1 MAELPTGTVTFLFTD
16 VEGSTRLLHELGDGY
31 AEVLAEHRRVLRD
44 AFARHGGVEVDTQG
58 DAFFVAFRKA
68 SDALAAAAAGRD
80 ALSAGPIRVRMGLH
94 TGEPVVTAE
103 GYVGI
108 DVHRAARIAAA
119 GHGGQILVS
128 KSTRD
133 LSRADSLRDLG
144 DHRLKDLTAPERIY
158 QLGDGDFPPLK
169 TLNAT
174 NLPIAASAL
183 VGRRRELE
191 ELEAMLRDGA
201 RAVTLTGP
209 GGSGKTRL
217 GLQVAADLLDDFP
230 GGVYFVPLAGVAEP
244 ELVEATIAAT
254 IGVRQLGELRSGS
267 LLLIDN
273 FEHVLDAAPVVGR
286 LLAASP
292 ETKVLT
298 TSRAPLRIAGELEYP
313 LDVLPASEALAL
325 LTERAR
331 AVRPDFQ
338 PDEAA
343 REICAKLDRLPLA
356 LELAAPRL
364 RSLDSAALLER
375 LEQRLPVLTGGLRDA
390 PERQQTLRATIE
402 WSYSLLTTRL
412 QALFARLGVFA
423 GTFSLAAA
431 ESVADA
437 DYDDVD
443 ALVEASL
450 LKPVRG
456 GRFLML
462 ETLREYAIGSL
473 EGRRQLDEFRARHLE
488 YVLQF
493 VVKTEPE
500 LAGPQQDDLFA
511 ELALENDNIR
521 EALAFACESGDSERA
536 MMLAGSNWRF
546 WHRRA
551 QIVEALQWYE
561 RAFALGGDV
570 STRARAR
577 ATYGRSEMERNR
589 GNFDRS
595 LPLLEEAIGL
605 LRAAGEDR
613 WLISAMNHLASV
625 HLDVGETT
633 TARRLYEET
642 LQLARQHDNR
652 RAVSIV
658 TGNLG
663 YLAIVDGRDD
673 EAEALLME
681 ALELERDGAGIAGVA
696 DALINLALLS
706 LRRGDVARAAE
717 SVAEAVQ
724 RLHSVA
730 SEVGLFEGL
739 LLAAVAIG
747 RSVDPRIGVRLQA
760 ATRFLAAE
768 RTYKPSAGEL
778 ELADAALEEARAALG
793 GVTFADEWSRGEQL
807 DLDAAV
813 ATALQSL
820 D

>member
-1 MAELPTGTVTFLFTD
+1 
-16 VEGSTRLLHELGDGY
+16 
-31 AEVLAEHRRVLRD
+31 
-44 AFARHGGVEVDTQG
+44 
-58 DAFFVAFRKA
+58 
-68 SDALAAAAAGRD
+68 
-80 ALSAGPIRVRMGLH
+80 MGLH
-94 TGEPVVTAE
+94 TGEPVVTSE

-128 KSTRD
+128 QSTRD
-133 LSRADSLRDLG
+133 LSSTDSLRDLG
-144 DHRLKDLTAPERIY
+144 EHRLKDLTAPERIF
-158 QLGDGDFPPLK
+158 QLGAGDFPPLK

-201 RAVTLTGP
+201 RVITLTGP

-244 ELVEATIAAT
+244 ELVEATITAT
-254 IGVRQLGELRSGS
+254 IGIRQLGELRSGS

-273 FEHVLDAAPVVGR
+273 FEHVLDAAPVVAR
-286 LLAASP
+286 LLTESL

-298 TSRAPLRIAGELEYP
+298 TSRAPLRIAGEREYP
-313 LDVLPASEALAL
+313 LDVLPAGEALAL

-343 REICAKLDRLPLA
+343 RQICAKLDGLPLA
-356 LELAAPRL
+356 LELAASRL
-364 RSLDSAALLER
+364 RSLGSAALLQR

-423 GTFSLAAA
+423 GTFSLDAA

-437 DYDDVD
+437 DYDDVH

-450 LKPVRG
+450 LKPVRS

-462 ETLREYAIGSL
+462 ETLREYAIEAL
-473 EGRRQLDEFRARHLE
+473 DARRERDEFRARHLE
-488 YVLQF
+488 YFLQF
-493 VVKTEPE
+493 VVTTEPE
-500 LAGPQQDDLFA
+500 LTGPQQDDLFA
-511 ELALENDNIR
+511 ELAFENDNIR
-521 EALAFACESGDSERA
+521 EALAFACERADAERA

-551 QIVEALQWYE
+551 QIVEALEWYE
-561 RAFALGGDV
+561 RVFALGGDV

-577 ATYGRSEMERNR
+577 ATYGRSELERNR

-613 WLISAMNHLASV
+613 WLVSAMNHLASV
-625 HLDVGETT
+625 HLDVGDTAM
-633 TARRLYEET
+633 ARRLYEET
-642 LQLARQHDNR
+642 LQLARQQANR
-652 RAVSIV
+652 RTIAMV

-663 YLAIVDGRDD
+663 YLALVEGRDD

-681 ALELERDGAGIAGVA
+681 ALELERDGASTSGVA
-696 DALINLALLS
+696 DTLINLALLA
-706 LRRGDVARAAE
+706 LRRGDVALAAE
-717 SVAEAVQ
+717 SVADAVQ

-747 RSVDPRIGVRLQA
+747 RRVDPRIGVRLQA
-760 ATRFLAAE
+760 AARFLAAE
-768 RTYKPSAGEL
+768 RAYKPSAGEL
-778 ELADAALEEARAALG
+778 EVANEALEQARSALG
-793 GVTFADEWSRGEQL
+793 AVTFADEWSRGEQL